1 MSEYPKRL
9 YRPGTKF
16 KVWGLSVDALTVR
29 DADEEAGALADG
41 WTLRPD
47 DEPKGKLDLP
57 QLDHDK
63 NGDPGGSISATGDLT
78 ALRAE
83 YRAALGKNPFNGWD
97 ADTLKAKIEE
107 ARGGGQG

>member
-1 MSEYPKRL
+1 VSDEYPKRL

-16 KVWGLSVDALTVR
+16 RVWGISVDALTVR
-29 DADEEAGALADG
+29 DADEEAAALAEG

-47 DEPKGKLDLP
+47 GEPEAGGTDKP

-63 NGDPGGSISATGDLT
+63 DGGAGGSVTAPGDLT

-83 YRAALGKNPFNGWD
+83 YKRVLGKKPFNGWD

-107 ARGGGQG
+107 AK